1 MQRFWVALVAAAL
14 AWPAA
19 AGAADWPTKPVRL
32 IVPFAPG
39 GLADIAGRAYADA
52 LSAAFGKPFV
62 IENRPG
68 GGGLAAAEAIMRGEP
83 DGYTLMVSGVPTLV
97 LVPAMS
103 KTPTYDPIRDFSHIA
118 YLGGIPIIAVVNPS
132 FGA

>member
-1 MQRFWVALVAAAL
+1 MEATTMMRIGLAFVALLAL
-14 AWPAA
+14 AAPSVQ
-19 AGAADWPTKPVRL
+19 AADWPTKPVRL

-52 LSAAFGKPFV
+52 LSTAFGKPFV

-103 KTPTYDPIRDFSHIA
+103 KTPTYDPMRDFSHI
-118 YLGGIPIIAVVNPS
+118 
-132 FGA
+132 